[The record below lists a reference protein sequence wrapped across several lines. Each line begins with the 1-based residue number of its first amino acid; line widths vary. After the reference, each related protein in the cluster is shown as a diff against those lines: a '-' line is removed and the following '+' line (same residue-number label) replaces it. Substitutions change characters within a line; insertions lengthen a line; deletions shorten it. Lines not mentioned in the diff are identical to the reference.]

1 MASEK
6 PCVLV
11 FVTECESESG
21 SVCVWAFDLLY
32 VSAFDLASEMES
44 DFRYV

>member
-21 SVCVWAFDLLY
+21 SVCVWAF
-32 VSAFDLASEMES
+32 VMPFVTESEMVS
-44 DFRYV
+44 D